1 MRYLLLG
8 WVLITTSVWADVEP
22 FDCSKSPGR
31 DLCLKIR
38 RVESYI
44 ASCDGDS
51 CYSLWRSYLTAMD
64 SLSNFYVDHFLP
76 KDTFSLDIGELAY
89 SLARNICTFEKTGDI
104 QWLSRLALAENRL
117 LPQLK
122 EIQQIAKM
130 PVIETCTISVGD
142 SQ

>member
-1 MRYLLLG
+1 M
-8 WVLITTSVWADVEP
+8 
-22 FDCSKSPGR
+22 
-31 DLCLKIR
+31 
-38 RVESYI
+38 
-44 ASCDGDS
+44 
-51 CYSLWRSYLTAMD
+51 
-64 SLSNFYVDHFLP
+64 DHFLP